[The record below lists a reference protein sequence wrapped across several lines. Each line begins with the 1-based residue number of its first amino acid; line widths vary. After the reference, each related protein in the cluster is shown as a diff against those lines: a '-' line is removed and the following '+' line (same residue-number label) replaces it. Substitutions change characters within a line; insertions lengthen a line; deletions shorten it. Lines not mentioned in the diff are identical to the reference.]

1 MLVYDSLKKMLL
13 VFAASIIYI
22 TFLFSQPA
30 LDTTSA
36 QVQSRITLSNL
47 TDVNE
52 DLELF
57 LINEQDSLDLARKLM
72 IAKRS
77 KSAIAITGPL
87 LKKLQEQGR
96 YSNYFGLQT
105 RLVHGSALIHARMD
119 RTPFEFLW
127 RLKDES
133 KAAEAWDV
141 FAESCRVIASILAYS
156 GRPEQSLENLREA
169 QSTIRLHKLDS
180 VYAHFAVRISS
191 WHRNFGSRD
200 SSIFYAKEAIRVGKE
215 FGQVFEQAEGH
226 LLLALNYRESNPDTA
241 TNFYTNGARL
251 YKAIGEYTTFCSMY
265 MGLAKLAVDGKRP
278 QDALPYLDTV
288 ALYLPIAEDNNIRQ
302 RHRLFQL
309 KGTAYQQLN
318 QLDSAIYYLDRGHTI
333 ELEAIKAENLEKVVE
348 IDNKYN
354 VEKKIQELETQK
366 KEVQRVR
373 ERTVLL
379 VTLIALTLLFSG
391 ALIFYLFK
399 LRKANRLTLEQAEQL
414 RNLDVAKT
422 RFFTN
427 ISHELRTPLTL
438 MLGPISI
445 LLKEGGLTE
454 KQDKLLK
461 MANLNGR
468 HLQDLLQDI
477 LDLRKL
483 EIGKLKLE
491 MEPTSVS
498 YFVTQQAAMFD
509 SLAERKQ
516 IQYSF
521 ISGVDQDVIA
531 QIDREKCRQ
540 ILNNL
545 LSNAFKFTPVGGKIK
560 GSLSQIGDQLELKV
574 SDTGSGIS
582 ADELPYIFDRFFQ
595 TNQQQKPIEG
605 GTGIG
610 LALCQQYAQL
620 FNGKLE
626 VVSVAGEGSEF
637 ILRFPLLLAEGQP
650 YVDSPIPEPEKAI
663 DGAVLGGSVSTT
675 ALEGTSSRPLIM
687 VVEDNYQLQ
696 DYIRLILQDQ
706 YDVVA
711 AENGTE
717 AIEKLRKATAK
728 IMTEEDA
735 GNQESTRLPDLILS
749 DLMMP
754 VMDGFQLL
762 SQLKQDQDTRHLP
775 VVMLT
780 ARAEQRDK
788 LKALRIGVDDYLTK
802 PFDAEELLVRIEN
815 LLKNRANRVEVE
827 PVNTEP
833 LKITPKISQEDLQ
846 WLESFEAYVLQHY
859 TDSSISIPSLAD
871 EFAMSQSTL
880 LRQLKRLTGL
890 TPIRYLQEVRMHKAL
905 QLLEDRTYDSINRI
919 AYEVGYRDTRAFSR
933 NFKKRYGKFPSEA

>member
-1 MLVYDSLKKMLL
+1 MLVNDSLKKMLL
-13 VFAASIIYI
+13 VLCASTIYL
-22 TFLFSQPA
+22 TFSFSQSI
-30 LDTTSA
+30 LDTTTA
-36 QVQSRITLSNL
+36 QMQLRINLSNL
-47 TDVNE
+47 VDTNQDS
-52 DLELF
+52 ELF
-57 LINEQDSLDLARKLM
+57 LINEKDSLDLARKLM

-87 LKKLQEQGR
+87 LEKLQEQGR

-133 KAAEAWDV
+133 KAAGAWDI
-141 FAESCRVIASILAYS
+141 FAETCRVIASILAYS
-156 GRPEQSLENLREA
+156 GRSEQSLQNLREA
-169 QSTIRLHKLDS
+169 QSTIRLHELDS
-180 VYAHFAVRISS
+180 LYAHFAVRISS

-215 FGQVFEQAEGH
+215 FGQVFEQAEGY
-226 LLLALNYRESNPDTA
+226 LLLALNYREADVPGA
-241 TNFYTNGARL
+241 INFYTNGARL
-251 YKAIGEYTTFCSMY
+251 YKVIGEYTTFCTMY
-265 MGLAKLAVDGKRP
+265 LGLAKLAVDGKRP

-288 ALYLPIAEDNNIRQ
+288 ALYLPVSEDNNIRQ
-302 RHRLFQL
+302 KHRLFQL
-309 KGTAYQQLN
+309 KGAAYRQLD

-366 KEVQRVR
+366 KEMQRVR

-379 VTLIALTLLFSG
+379 AVLISLIIVFSG

-454 KQDKLLK
+454 KQEKLLIT
-461 MANLNGR
+461 ANQSGK

-483 EIGKLKLE
+483 EMGKLQLE

-498 YFVTQQAAMFD
+498 HFFTQQAAMFD

-521 ISGVDQDVIA
+521 ISGVDQDLVA
-531 QIDREKCRQ
+531 NIDREKCRQ

-545 LSNAFKFTPVGGKIK
+545 LSNAFKFTPAGGKIE
-560 GSLSQIGDQLELKV
+560 GSLSQVETQLELKV
-574 SDTGSGIS
+574 KDTGSGIS
-582 ADELPYIFDRFFQ
+582 TDELPYIFDRFFQ
-595 TNQQQKPIEG
+595 THQQERPMEG

-620 FNGKLE
+620 FDGEIE
-626 VVSVAGEGSEF
+626 VLSVMGEGSEF
-637 ILRFPLLLAEGQP
+637 ILRFPLLLLKEQSSSEPPVAE
-650 YVDSPIPEPEKAI
+650 PITAI
-663 DGAVLGGSVSTT
+663 EGSTITGNESITVLEASST
-675 ALEGTSSRPLIM
+675 RPLIL

-696 DYIRLILQDQ
+696 DYIHLILQDQ
-706 YDVVA
+706 YDVVT
-711 AENGTE
+711 AENGAV
-717 AIEKLRKATAK
+717 AIDILRKTTDGATA
-728 IMTEEDA
+728 EQGV
-735 GNQESTRLPDLILS
+735 GNLESTRLPDLILS

-762 SQLKQDQDTRHLP
+762 TQLKRDQATRHLP

-815 LLKNRANRVEVE
+815 LLNNRANRVEVE

-833 LKITPKISQEDLQ
+833 PKVTPAFSQEDLQ
-846 WLESFEAYVLQHY
+846 WLQSFEAYVLQHY

-890 TPIRYLQEVRMHKAL
+890 TPVRYLQEVRMHKAL
-905 QLLEDRTYDSINRI
+905 QLLEDRTYDSISRI

-933 NFKKRYGKFPSEA
+933 NFKKRFGKFPSEA